1 MPLVEFASGSR
12 WASSDLVVHGADL
25 SCAELCRSSVFSVLS
40 HPSPDDLPSLC
51 PPPLLSPVLAHWVIV
66 LWSLPFLSPL
76 STIGTISH
84 TTHALAKH
92 LLLFFFFFP
101 CFLAVQ
107 FPLIA
112 PSFIPLFVWFW
123 AHFVHSPTL
132 FLSFSLSPPSPN
144 LAFTCVCLL
153 ISKCFLP
160 SHLFSPGVANQS
172 RFCLY

>member
-1 MPLVEFASGSR
+1 MSILWFGCAWCWPLLCWAVPLLCFLCPLSPFTRRPPLSVSPPSVIPGSR
-12 WASSDLVVHGADL
+12 TLGHCSLISPFSFSPLHYRNHQSHH
-25 SCAELCRSSVFSVLS
+25 SCACKT
-40 HPSPDDLPSLC
+40 
-51 PPPLLSPVLAHWVIV
+51 PPPL
-66 LWSLPFLSPL
+66 
-76 STIGTISH
+76 
-84 TTHALAKH
+84 
-92 LLLFFFFFP
+92 FFFFP